1 MQSAAKMLECK
12 APQTDD
18 GEMLDGEMQ
27 SAAKDGGEMQSA
39 AKDGGQRMVGKGW
52 WAKDGGEMQSAAKDG
67 AAKDGGEMQSAA
79 KDDGEMLDGG
89 GRCKATTAPQRVIL
103 AARRQNMYRHAT
115 KDGRAQHPGYN
126 CSATCDFSG
135 PKAEYVSPRYE
146 RRPSPTTWLQTLTT
160 CDFSGPKAEYVSPR
174 CPVRGSS
181 IHGTGA

>member
-1 MQSAAKMLECK
+1 MQSAAK
-12 APQTDD
+12 DD

-39 AKDGGQRMVGKGW
+39 AKDGGEMQSA
-52 WAKDGGEMQSAAKDG
+52 AKDGGEMQSAAKDG

-135 PKAEYVSPRYE
+135 PKAEYV
-146 RRPSPTTWLQTLTT
+146 
-160 CDFSGPKAEYVSPR
+160 
-174 CPVRGSS
+174 
-181 IHGTGA
+181 

>member
-12 APQTDD
+12 APQRMM
-18 GEMLDGEMQ
+18 GRCWMGRCRVP
-27 SAAKDGGEMQSA
+27 
-39 AKDGGQRMVGKGW
+39 QRMMGRCKVPQKMMGR
-52 WAKDGGEMQSAAKDG
+52 MQSAAKDG

-115 KDGRAQHPGYN
+115 KDGRAQHPGCN

>member
-1 MQSAAKMLECK
+1 MPQSGM
-12 APQTDD
+12 
-18 GEMLDGEMQ
+18 MQ
-27 SAAKDGGEMQSA
+27 SAAKDDGEN
-39 AKDGGQRMVGKGW
+39 AKCHKGW
-52 WAKDGGEMQSAAKDG
+52 WGDAECRKDG